1 MVVKKVDQK
10 NNRRLSGAVFTLK
23 DSDGKKVEDIQ
34 WSWNSKKG
42 EGKAYR
48 LAPGTYTLTETKA
61 PSGYHKMSPVRFEMK
76 ADGTIKLLSK
86 NSLATLMKGD
96 TVGLILKNERIVIP
110 EEIVPEEDD
119 DNFFGLSPKTGD
131 SAPVIGLLVTLCAAF
146 TGFVATKKL
155 KKRKGK

>member
-1 MVVKKVDQK
+1 
-10 NNRRLSGAVFTLK
+10 
-23 DSDGKKVEDIQ
+23 
-34 WSWNSKKG
+34 
-42 EGKAYR
+42 
-48 LAPGTYTLTETKA
+48 
-61 PSGYHKMSPVRFEMK
+61 MSPVRFEMK

-96 TVGLILKNERIVIP
+96 TVGLILKNKRIIIP

-131 SAPVIGLLVTLCAAF
+131 SAPVIGLLVTLCVAF

-155 KKRKGK
+155 KKRKEK